1 MATSSRNSTRSLTKS
16 RFKLATEC
24 PRKLF
29 YTGKREYLDRS
40 LDDSFLAALAD
51 GGYQVGEL
59 ARLAYADGVRIDE
72 LDHAAALERTAALL
86 QQDEVTVFEAALS
99 VGNLFIRVDILRKCG
114 QAVELIEVKAKSYR
128 AEKDRDFRGAKG
140 QIQSGFHPYLL
151 DVAFQRHVAQAALPD
166 CQVKAFLLLVDK
178 NKRATVDGLNQR
190 FKIVRSDGRLWVQLA
205 PGTRASSVGEPPLT
219 KIAVDSQIDQ
229 ILAEPLAVG
238 PGRSLPFAQA
248 VDALARA
255 YVEDKAIDPMPSSA
269 CGACQF
275 RAPRWPLT
283 GEPRSGFHECWSQAF
298 GWHESDFEQGTV
310 LDLWNFR
317 GKNELIDR
325 GTLKLDQVT
334 RADLKFDGRAPGAAG
349 LTAKHRQWYACRA
362 DWPGGGGFHFGAE
375 GYRAARSPW
384 RYPLHFIDFET
395 SQVALPFHQGRR
407 PYETIAF
414 QFSHHVMHQD
424 GRVEHR
430 SQWLGA
436 DPGVDPNIDFV
447 RALREAL
454 RHDQGTVFRWAA
466 HENTVLKH
474 IREQLLDASDAPV
487 DRDELVAFIESITTG
502 SDRGAG
508 LRDMVDLCDIAGKFF
523 FHPMTRGSSSLK
535 QVLPALMSCSRR
547 LRDLYGHASYG
558 GPGSSLN
565 FSEPIAWWRE
575 HDGVVMDPYQLL
587 PPVFDDLTAE
597 ELELIGGELAGE
609 LREGGAA
616 MVAYARLQFEDL
628 PESRRQAIK
637 SALLRYCELDTLAMV
652 MAVQAWDAMADLSQ
666 ANRHDPRAAA
676 AE

>member
-1 MATSSRNSTRSLTKS
+1 MATSTHSFDRLLTKS

-29 YTGKREYLDRS
+29 YAGKREYLDRS
-40 LDDSFLAALAD
+40 LDDSFLAALAE

-59 ARLAYADGVRIDE
+59 ARLSHPGGVRVDE
-72 LDHAAALERTAALL
+72 LDHAAALARTAELL
-86 QQDEVTVFEAALS
+86 QKDTVTLFEAALS
-99 VGNLFIRVDILRKCG
+99 VGDLFIRVDILRKCG
-114 QAVELIEVKAKSYR
+114 QEVELIEVKAKSYR
-128 AEKDRDFRGAKG
+128 AEKDGDFRGAKR
-140 QIQSGFHPYLL
+140 QIQSGFLPYLL
-151 DVAFQRHVAQAALPD
+151 DVAFQRHVAQAALPG
-166 CQVKAFLLLVDK
+166 CQVRAFLLLVDK

-190 FKIVRSDGRLWVQLA
+190 FKIVRSDGRLLVELA
-205 PGTRASSVGEPPLT
+205 PGTSASSVGEPLLT

-238 PGRSLPFAQA
+238 PGWSLPFAQA
-248 VDALARA
+248 VDALARG

-269 CGACQF
+269 CSACQF
-275 RAPRWPLT
+275 KASRWPSV

-298 GWHESDFEQGTV
+298 GWQEPDFEPGTV

-317 GKNELIDR
+317 SKNKLIEC
-325 GTLKLDQVT
+325 GILKLDQIMPE
-334 RADLKFDGRAPGAAG
+334 DLKFDGRAPGLAG
-349 LTAKHRQWYACRA
+349 LTAKHRQWYSCQP
-362 DWPGGGGFHFGAE
+362 DWPGGGSFYFGAD

-436 DPGVDPNIDFV
+436 DPGVDPNTGFV
-447 RALREAL
+447 RALREVL
-454 RHDQGTVFRWAA
+454 RHDHGTVFRWAA
-466 HENTVLKH
+466 HENTVLNH

-487 DRDELVAFIESITTG
+487 DRDELVAFIESITQG

-508 LRDMVDLCDIAGKFF
+508 PRDMVDLCDIAGKFF

-535 QVLPALMSCSRR
+535 QVLPALMNCSRR
-547 LRDLYGHASYG
+547 LRDLYGQASYG

-575 HDGVVMDPYQLL
+575 RDGVVMDPYQLL
-587 PPVFDDLTAE
+587 PPVFDDLPGEAR
-597 ELELIGGELAGE
+597 ELIDSEMAGE

-652 MAVQAWDAMADLSQ
+652 MAVQAWDAMAVRLT
-666 ANRHDPRAAA
+666 
-676 AE
+676 